1 MGRLS
6 GGFDEQTTF
15 IQIGTGRRHHPHG
28 EAVSHPRQR
37 QTVLK
42 WFLFSLVYLALQVL
56 QDVVFSRVQVLGL
69 SGLGAWVFAPG
80 VPDPGA
86 GVRGLFA
93 LLAGVFRCLS
103 GAVLGPVSLL
113 VVTCSGVLLSA
124 FRGGYLQRRFWPVML
139 CAWAGVLL
147 HQGLMFSLGLFLGS
161 TAAGRWMEALGGR
174 AGDMP
179 GLLRPISL
187 VLALGKIGGET
198 WKE

>member
-1 MGRLS
+1 MNKRLLSKLEQGEGTTLMGKL
-6 GGFDEQTTF
+6 FLT
-15 IQIGTGRRHHPHG
+15 
-28 EAVSHPRQR
+28 PRQR

-56 QDVVFSRVQVLGL
+56 QDVVFSRVQVLGGCPDL
-69 SGLGAWVFAPG
+69 VPGYLLLVCLTQGPGSG
-80 VPDPGA
+80 
-86 GVRGLFA
+86 GLFA
-93 LLAGVFRCLS
+93 VEESLSALPYLYPCLMS
-103 GAVLGPVSLL
+103 HAPVSLL

-161 TAAGRWMEALGGR
+161 TAAGRWMEALGG
-174 AGDMP
+174 
-179 GLLRPISL
+179 GLGTCLACCALYPL

>member
-1 MGRLS
+1 MNKRLLSKLEQGEGTTLMGKL
-6 GGFDEQTTF
+6 FLT
-15 IQIGTGRRHHPHG
+15 
-28 EAVSHPRQR
+28 PRQR

-56 QDVVFSRVQVLGL
+56 QDVVFSRVQVLGGCPDL
-69 SGLGAWVFAPG
+69 VPGYLLLVCLTQGPGSG
-80 VPDPGA
+80 
-86 GVRGLFA
+86 GLFA

-147 HQGLMFSLGLFLGS
+147 HQGLMFFPGPLFGEHCCRTVDGGS
-161 TAAGRWMEALGGR
+161 GRR

-179 GLLRPISL
+179 GLLRPISP
-187 VLALGKIGGET
+187 GFGPGENRR
-198 WKE
+198 

>member
-1 MGRLS
+1 MNKRLLSKLEQGEGTTLMGKL
-6 GGFDEQTTF
+6 FLT
-15 IQIGTGRRHHPHG
+15 
-28 EAVSHPRQR
+28 PRQR

-56 QDVVFSRVQVLGL
+56 QDVVFSRVQVLGGCPDL
-69 SGLGAWVFAPG
+69 VPGYLLLVCLTQGPGSG
-80 VPDPGA
+80 
-86 GVRGLFA
+86 GLFA
-93 LLAGVFRCLS
+93 LLPGVFRCLS

-161 TAAGRWMEALGGR
+161 TAAGRWMEALGG
-174 AGDMP
+174 
-179 GLLRPISL
+179 GLGTCLACCALYPL